1 MREIRDDVQRWL
13 ARGDRVALA
22 TVVATRRSAPRPV
35 GAKLAISAQGELAGS
50 VSGGCVENEVYEY
63 AQEVLAGAPPR
74 LLTYGISD
82 DLALSVGLP
91 CGGEIDVF
99 VEEARRPLAER
110 LMEVVESNERAVV
123 LTVLAGD
130 DLGAELLVTEG
141 GERIGDAPEELAES
155 APELIRRGRS
165 GVVEIA
171 GRDVFADVYGPP
183 PRLLIYGAVD
193 TAEALC
199 RAAREIGWR
208 PIVAD
213 ARARFATSERLPS
226 AEEIVVAWPEETLAQ
241 VRPDDATA
249 IVILTHDDKFDVPMI
264 SGALET
270 DAFYIGALGSRRNQE
285 RRRERLL
292 EAGVDE
298 AALERVS
305 GPCGLD
311 IGAQTPAET
320 AISIL
325 AEIMAVRAARDGGR
339 LRQATTRIHAEV

>member
-1 MREIRDDVQRWL
+1 MKEILPEVERWL
-13 ARGDRVALA
+13 EDGEKVVVA
-22 TVVATRRSAPRPV
+22 TVVGTRRSAPRPL
-35 GAKLAISAQGELAGS
+35 GASLAISESGKMCGS
-50 VSGGCVENEVYEY
+50 VSGGCVENEVYEF
-63 AQEVLAGAPPR
+63 AREVLAGAAPR

-99 VEEARRPLAER
+99 VDEVRRPLVDR
-110 LMEVVESNERAVV
+110 LLQVVERSERAVV

-130 DLGAELLVTEG
+130 DLGAELLVTED
-141 GERIGDAPEELAES
+141 GERVGNGPEELAES
-155 APELIRRGRS
+155 APELIRKGRS
-165 GVVEIA
+165 SLVEIG
-171 GRDVFADVYGPP
+171 GREVFADVYGPP
-183 PRLLIYGAVD
+183 PRVLIYGAVD
-193 TAEALC
+193 TAEALS
-199 RAAREIGWR
+199 RTAQEIGWR

-213 ARARFATSERLPS
+213 ARAKFATPERLPS
-226 AEEIVVAWPEETLAQ
+226 AAEIVVAWPDETLAQ
-241 VRPDDATA
+241 VQPDDATA

-264 SGALET
+264 IGALAT

-292 EAGVDE
+292 EAGVDQ

-339 LRQATTRIHAEV
+339 LREATTRIHAEV

>member
-63 AQEVLAGAPPR
+63 AQEVLAGAPPQ

>member
-1 MREIRDDVQRWL
+1 MPSCSSRKR
-13 ARGDRVALA
+13 
-22 TVVATRRSAPRPV
+22 
-35 GAKLAISAQGELAGS
+35 
-50 VSGGCVENEVYEY
+50 
-63 AQEVLAGAPPR
+63 
-74 LLTYGISD
+74 
-82 DLALSVGLP
+82 
-91 CGGEIDVF
+91 
-99 VEEARRPLAER
+99 
-110 LMEVVESNERAVV
+110 
-123 LTVLAGD
+123 
-130 DLGAELLVTEG
+130 

-165 GVVEIA
+165 GIVEIA

-199 RAAREIGWR
+199 RAAQEIGWQ

-311 IGAQTPAET
+311 VGAQTPAET

-325 AEIMAVRAARDGGR
+325 AEIMAVRAGREGGR
-339 LRQATTRIHAEV
+339 LREATTRIHAEV